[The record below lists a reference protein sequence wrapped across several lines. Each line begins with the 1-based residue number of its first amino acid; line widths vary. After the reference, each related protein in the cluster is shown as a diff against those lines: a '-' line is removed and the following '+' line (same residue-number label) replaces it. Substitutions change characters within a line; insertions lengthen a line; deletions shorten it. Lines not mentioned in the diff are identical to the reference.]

1 MNNVAQEI
9 EDTLTNI
16 AADIAAETQLF
27 METAP
32 QISEDIEHFVVAND
46 VPEEQALEIKKAEYI
61 EALDRIIKLARHAK
75 SSLKSIK

>member
-46 VPEEQALEIKKAEYI
+46 VPEEQAVEIKKSEYI
-61 EALDRIIKLARHAK
+61 EALDRVIKLARHAK
-75 SSLKSIK
+75 SSLKAIK